1 MDVKIRKAQTNLVS
15 AGVGILVFAVW
26 SVVRTTI
33 FYFSG
38 ESTLLDGVPEDARTN
53 LLIKIT
59 TIIMLVIVTL
69 VDLLFRVNIS
79 RSAIAEG
86 KGIKKRNGYLVCA
99 MFLVL
104 VYSAGIAIY
113 AVGIAGKIDDF
124 EILKMDTLITLIV
137 DSTSLY
143 ILLLMILS
151 AFRLRK
157 LLQQQNI
164 QQQNTGAQ
172 TAV

>member
-1 MDVKIRKAQTNLVS
+1 MDVKIRKAQSNLVS

-38 ESTLLDGVPEDARTN
+38 ESTLLDSVPEDARTN
-53 LLIKIT
+53 LLIRI

-86 KGIKKRNGYLVCA
+86 KGIKKKNGYLVCA

-104 VYSAGIAIY
+104 VYSAAIAIY
-113 AVGIAGKIDDF
+113 AAGAIGKINDI
-124 EILKMDTLITLIV
+124 ELLKMETLITLIV

-143 ILLLMILS
+143 MLLLMIVS

-157 LLQQQNI
+157 LLRQKK
-164 QQQNTGAQ
+164 TGAQ

>member
-38 ESTLLDGVPEDARTN
+38 ESTLLDGVPEDVRTN

-86 KGIKKRNGYLVCA
+86 KGIKKKNGYLVCA

-104 VYSAGIAIY
+104 VYSAAIAIY
-113 AVGIAGKIDDF
+113 AVGAIGKINDI
-124 EILKMDTLITLIV
+124 ELLKMETLITLIV

-143 ILLLMILS
+143 MLLLMIVS

-157 LLQQQNI
+157 LLRQKK
-164 QQQNTGAQ
+164 TGAQ